1 MRRRAVC
8 PAAGSGGP
16 NGSAIAWLILECHVV
31 FDILSEDALKLDP
44 KRDAEIRQ
52 RIRDELRAAGRDP
65 YEAACGITVEDFIL
79 GGPEAVKW
87 NFDCEV
93 QMANRAGLNEGWIEE
108 PLGEGI
114 PDEQLQEVE
123 AQCIGRAEILF
134 LRLMLPD
141 RYMDNSLSI
150 LTDAM
155 YGPFRIGGKL
165 ESATGE
171 QIRRV
176 LYLFVLMMDGSYPLS
191 ARCKSELKEIQA
203 RFQPGVEYD
212 LDDPMAYIKWQSW
225 LCSFECNHPA
235 ADRLLNFLR
244 RMRDKVTASV
254 FRKK

>member
-1 MRRRAVC
+1 M
-8 PAAGSGGP
+8 
-16 NGSAIAWLILECHVV
+16 
-31 FDILSEDALKLDP
+31 KLDP

-65 YEAACGITVEDFIL
+65 YEANCGITVEDFIL

-93 QMANRAGLNEGWIEE
+93 QMANRAGLNEGLILE
-108 PLGEGI
+108 PLGTEI
-114 PDEQLQEVE
+114 PDKQPEDIE
-123 AQCIGRAEILF
+123 AQCIARAEILF

-150 LTDAM
+150 LADAT
-155 YGPFRIGGKL
+155 YGPFRVSGKM
-165 ESATGE
+165 ERATGE

-176 LYLFVLMMDGSYPLS
+176 IYLFVLMMDGSYPLS
-191 ARCKSELKEIQA
+191 DRCKAELKRIQA

-212 LDDPMAYIKWQSW
+212 LEDPMSYIRWQSW

-235 ADRLLNFLR
+235 ADRLLRFLR
-244 RMRDKVTASV
+244 HAADKITSAVS
-254 FRKK
+254 FKH